1 VNFENNNNSR
11 YFSYVPEFDDQG
23 KKLSDVDGDG
33 DIDVTDFA
41 LYGMDRLRTANNAR
55 VEKHDEA
62 VARIEAIAQ
71 RCWFKIN
78 SSENY
83 AWLMLLLIW
92 FIYLFYILANNS
104 AGMTKLDRSEWFE
117 VNLGNAVVSPP
128 SGDAM
133 ITVYVRGRRLCRKR
147 AAREEKL
154 RNRLAQASKL
164 KQMVGLRGVKVNSLA
179 LELASEDFAMFRLPI
194 RLFRSRV
201 ELFLR
206 RTRLNIENKILFL
219 MHRSTCAFRDLIR
232 AILPQKLVDAL
243 SLGPTSQ
250 VVNRLDFDE
259 EFCSTRELALMEKS
273 VEERTLQARREIYE
287 HVFIM
292 RRDSQTG
299 EILFIKLFKDVPTHK
314 VTLLIPT
321 HHVAIASSE
330 QVRQTGR
337 QRRISHLSLFIYSS
351 FI

>member
-1 VNFENNNNSR
+1 
-11 YFSYVPEFDDQG
+11 
-23 KKLSDVDGDG
+23 
-33 DIDVTDFA
+33 
-41 LYGMDRLRTANNAR
+41 
-55 VEKHDEA
+55 
-62 VARIEAIAQ
+62 
-71 RCWFKIN
+71 
-78 SSENY
+78 
-83 AWLMLLLIW
+83 LLLIW

-219 MHRSTCAFRDLIR
+219 MHRSTCAFQDLFR
-232 AILPQKLVDAL
+232 AILPQKLADAL

-250 VVNRLDFDE
+250 VVVDRLDSDE
-259 EFCSTRELALMEKS
+259 EFGSRRELALMEKS

-330 QVRQTGR
+330 QVRQR
-337 QRRISHLSLFIYSS
+337 ERERE
-351 FI
+351 